1 MSNNVAYKANAEP
14 KRVHTEAPQP
24 QPKKQILKR
33 GKITLGEKLIA
44 SVFII
49 VIAVFAFKIIHVQ
62 AQIYTVNQGI
72 QEKQADVDKQV
83 KANEDLSAEV
93 SDLSRYERVWQK
105 AKELGLKL
113 DPDNVKVVEGK

>member
-1 MSNNVAYKANAEP
+1 MSNNVAYKTNVEP
-14 KRVHTEAPQP
+14 KRVHRETPQP

-62 AQIYTVNQGI
+62 AQVYSLNQGI
-72 QEKQADVDKQV
+72 QEKQAEVDKQV

-93 SDLSRYERVWQK
+93 ADLSRYERVWQK

>member
-1 MSNNVAYKANAEP
+1 MSNNVAYKTNAEP
-14 KRVHTEAPQP
+14 KRVHREAPQP

-62 AQIYTVNQGI
+62 AQVYSVNQGI

-93 SDLSRYERVWQK
+93 ADLSRYERVWKK

>member
-1 MSNNVAYKANAEP
+1 MSNNVAYKMNAEP
-14 KRVHTEAPQP
+14 KRIHREAPQP

-33 GKITLGEKLIA
+33 GKITLGEKLIV

-62 AQIYTVNQGI
+62 AQVYSVNQGI

-93 SDLSRYERVWQK
+93 ADLSRYERVLEK